1 MPEEDDKMYELIC
14 KERFDKIE
22 ETLKENH
29 KETMSALKGT
39 NGNPGLCE
47 KVRNLEKRWKYI
59 FAAVIF
65 LVANLCLQVI
75 EWVKCKL
82 FT

>member
-1 MPEEDDKMYELIC
+1 MPENDKMYELIC
-14 KERFDKIE
+14 KERFDKME
-22 ETLKENH
+22 EMQKETLEL
-29 KETMSALKGT
+29 LKGKDDK
-39 NGNPGLCE
+39 PGLVE
-47 KVRNLEKRWKYI
+47 QVRNLRNRWKYI